1 MPSDEMVEAAARAIC
16 ACDRY
21 PNDLDLFDRYSPDI
35 QESFRIRARAALLAA
50 EAVRAKTHVVVPR
63 EPTEEMRETWLNSW
77 MGHHDHW
84 TFGMSVTVAEGIVE
98 EFGTAYRAMI
108 AAGGDNG

>member
-1 MPSDEMVEAAARAIC
+1 MSDKPALLPDERIEQLADYATRAIHGDQYKI
-16 ACDRY
+16 ATR
-21 PNDLDLFDRYSPDI
+21 LEIEQVIR
-35 QESFRIRARAALLAA
+35 QAVKESRALPAGS
-50 EAVRAKTHVVVPR
+50 VVVPR